1 MITIKDSINLFLES
15 KVKNSVK
22 PGTYGYYEQ
31 NYRIIMDFCKLNNF
45 IYLTD
50 LPENVNLLFIDYL
63 KNIRKVGNGT
73 VNKRIEKLKQLL
85 KFNKIY
91 FDWFKDKKLSEP
103 IKTFDLIPELELKKI
118 INYINNLDDSEINLT
133 YKVLI
138 FLFIDTGSRIDELLN
153 IQLKNIDLIE
163 RTILLTHTKTN
174 NHRFV
179 FFNEYTCLLIKKYIA
194 IKNDRIY
201 LFYNFRVDSR
211 LLRGAVVRFLN
222 RLKKE
227 LNIINLHPHMF
238 RHTFATLLI
247 ENEAP
252 IVLISKL
259 LGHCDVKITMRYV
272 HQSKKLLK
280 REFDRYFPSLL
291 K

>member
-1 MITIKDSINLFLES
+1 MKINDSIKLFLDE
-15 KVKNSVK
+15 KIKNSVK
-22 PGTYGYYEQ
+22 PGTFGYYEQ
-31 NYRIIMDFCKLNNF
+31 NYRIFTDFCKLNNF
-45 IYLTD
+45 DELED

-63 KNIRKVGNGT
+63 KNVRKVSNGT

-85 KFNKIY
+85 KFYKINME
-91 FDWFKDKKLSEP
+91 WFNERRLKEP
-103 IKTFDLIPELELKKI
+103 YKTFDLIPETDLKKI
-118 INYINNLDDSEINLT
+118 LNYVNDLDDSDINFT

-138 FLFIDTGSRIDELLN
+138 FLFIDTGARIDELLN
-153 IQLKNIDLIE
+153 IEIKNIDLTE

-179 FFNEYTCLLIKKYIA
+179 FFNEYTCGLIKNYIDF
-194 IKNDRIY
+194 KPERLY
-201 LFYNFRVDSR
+201 LFYNFRVNSR
-211 LLRGAVVRFLN
+211 LLRGAVIRFLN
-222 RLKKE
+222 RMKKE
-227 LNIINLHPHMF
+227 LNIKKLHPHMF

-259 LGHCDVKITMRYV
+259 LGHSDVKITMRYV

-280 REFDRYFPSLL
+280 REFDRYFPSLHN
-291 K
+291 